1 MKMRV
6 LGLLSIP
13 AVMLVAV
20 PVHAQRGSAPQSTMA
35 TGRGTVGLSHD
46 TPGTNSLG
54 TAESVGGGGGGQGAA
69 SVGDDPAVKA
79 EEHKVDQSLKSIC
92 RGC

>member
-6 LGLLSIP
+6 LALLSIS
-13 AVMLVAV
+13 AVVLVAI
-20 PVHAQRGSAPQSTMA
+20 PAYGQRGSAPQSSLS
-35 TGRGTVGLSHD
+35 RGTVGMSRD

-54 TAESVGGGGGGQGAA
+54 TAESAGGGGGGQGAA